1 MLCGSRRVLL
11 RPIVGGL
18 FGGLLG
24 GSYASLTPPARAS
37 RLEAET
43 MEEEAHGG
51 GLQLADRRR
60 EALFKEQADN
70 EFFWQAFKSAMASA
84 GHRFGANTKPTDV
97 FDFRFNEDFTD
108 KVNTGKQLV
117 RGGEVYSLPYGWKRY
132 AVRVKGKYD
141 RGDNTWL
148 KCRGG
153 PGEWAVAYHGTDHCN
168 LPSILAGELRP
179 GSGQVYQ
186 SEVGRGVYVTPNMKD
201 ATEYANVRSQLANHC
216 VI

>member
-1 MLCGSRRVLL
+1 
-11 RPIVGGL
+11 
-18 FGGLLG
+18 
-24 GSYASLTPPARAS
+24 
-37 RLEAET
+37 

-117 RGGEVYSLPYGWKRY
+117 RGGEVYSLPYGWKRRTGEGEIRPWRQHL
-132 AVRVKGKYD
+132 AKVQRRTRRVGC
-141 RGDNTWL
+141 GLW
-148 KCRGG
+148 
-153 PGEWAVAYHGTDHCN
+153 H
-168 LPSILAGELRP
+168 
-179 GSGQVYQ
+179 
-186 SEVGRGVYVTPNMKD
+186 
-201 ATEYANVRSQLANHC
+201 
-216 VI
+216 